1 MDPVIIGVIGIVLM
15 LVLMALGVPLA
26 FTFGIIAFIG
36 TTHFMGFEAAMSN
49 LFLISWSQTTS
60 ITLMA
65 IPLFVVLGE
74 LVHISGIG
82 TDLFNMF
89 SKWFGRLKGGL
100 AMASILTGS
109 FFAACSGSSLAS
121 VLTIG
126 KVSYEEM
133 DKRGYLFKLNIGS
146 IAAAGTLA
154 ILIPPSNVFVVYCSI
169 TDVSLGKL
177 FLAGIIPG
185 IIVTIILCVGI
196 FLYATFVPAIAPG
209 GPQSTWVEKFRSLPS
224 GLFVI
229 FLFLLMLG
237 GIFLGW
243 FSPTEAASVGIAFAA
258 ILTLL
263 RKKFTWPNIKKLFLN
278 TARVSCMLYLIVIM
292 ASYFG
297 YFLALS
303 TLPKELTN
311 WVIGLQLNPLILVA
325 LMLSLYLPL
334 GCLMEM
340 FAMLVLTLP
349 ILAPIAHQLG
359 FDLIWFGILA
369 TIMCEIAQI
378 TPPVGLSIYAL
389 KTVAPDATLEKL
401 FSGVGVFVVLL
412 LIGFLVIFF
421 FPETALYLPRLMKG
435 AG

>member
-1 MDPVIIGVIGIVLM
+1 MDPVIIGAIGIVLM
-15 LVLMALGVPLA
+15 VALMALGVPLA

-36 TTHFMGFEAAMSN
+36 TNYFMGFDAAMSN

-65 IPLFVVLGE
+65 IPLFVMLGE

-82 TDLFNMF
+82 TDLFDMF
-89 SKWFGRLKGGL
+89 SNWFGRLKGGL
-100 AMASILTGS
+100 GMAAILTGAA
-109 FFAACSGSSLAS
+109 FAACSGSSLAS

-133 DKRGYLFKLNIGS
+133 EKRGYLFKLNIGS

-154 ILIPPSNVFVVYCSI
+154 ILIPPSNVFVVYSSL

-185 IIVTIILCVGI
+185 IILTAILCIGI
-196 FLYATFVPAIAPG
+196 FIYAALRPNVAPG
-209 GPQSTWVEKFRSLPS
+209 GSETTWAEKFRSLPS

-229 FLFLLMLG
+229 SLFLLMLG

-258 ILTLL
+258 ILTIL
-263 RKKFTWPNIKKLFLN
+263 RKKFTWPNMKMLFLN
-278 TARVSCMLYLIVIM
+278 TARISCMLYLIVIM

-303 TLPKELTN
+303 TLPKALAN
-311 WVIGLQLNPLILVA
+311 WVIGLQLPPLVLVG
-325 LMLSLYLPL
+325 LMVSIYLPL

-349 ILAPIAHQLG
+349 IMVPIISQLG
-359 FDLIWFGILA
+359 FDLIWFGILV
-369 TIMCEIAQI
+369 TVMCEIAQI

-389 KTVAPDATLEKL
+389 KTIAPDASLEKL
-401 FSGVGVFVVLL
+401 FSGVGLFVILL
-412 LIGFLVIFF
+412 LIGFLVFFF